1 MKPTTQFSMADN
13 RVQMKNSKQL
23 LFVVLGAAFWFVAA
37 MIVRLL
43 GQTVFS
49 ENNPYLILMFVL
61 AIPITFGFIFITQKV
76 AKLEPSE
83 ILRPVVIITYTATF
97 LDAIAMTWF
106 RNLYSSSFEVSFFGS
121 AFILWGAGLGLFLAH
136 FLTNRNNN
144 TESQN

>member
-1 MKPTTQFSMADN
+1 MKPTTQFSLADN
-13 RVQMKNSKQL
+13 HVQMKNSL
-23 LFVVLGAAFWFVAA
+23 TILFVALGAAFWLIGA

-61 AIPITFGFIFITQKV
+61 AIPITFGFIFITRKV
-76 AKLEPSE
+76 AKLEQSE

-106 RNLYSSSFEVSFFGS
+106 RNLYSSSFEVSFFGA
-121 AFILWGAGLGLFLAH
+121 AFILWGAGNGLFLAH
-136 FLTNRNNN
+136 FLTNKNNN
-144 TESQN
+144 IASPN